1 MFHAPCRLVALVAA
15 LGGALVAQSPEN
27 PPPWWRVQDN
37 VTVSL
42 YWDFN
47 TPFPAGTFPPPTLAV
62 VPPWY
67 NPAVTQGVA
76 TANLRYVASL
86 GGFNG
91 VCGVT
96 SAGGAVAAD
105 LDLTVDNDPYP
116 DWIKVFYFQYDE
128 FEGAA
133 GSIRAA
139 LEESLFYKRGI
150 VSETSVALGGG
161 WNRVTIQAQL
171 YPQPD
176 DEGIDFS
183 FLLNAAGSIGIDN
196 LFVNSKCIKPAP
208 DETGDAL
215 GDVDGRTDLDAVT
228 GGADCRAAAIV
239 EGPAPAFAREYWAV
253 AAAAI
258 QGTPHRLLRL
268 AGSPPTTVAATFP
281 LPATTL
287 TAPQGPGDLAVERSA
302 TAGSTPTAI
311 VWVVVDNRAV
321 GGQVVLFG
329 VNAATGA
336 STTLPLAGFPPPA
349 TVPTNQMFGLA
360 FEPSGEFG
368 QGTFWISSTDANGQ
382 GAMREFSRNPATP
395 GALLDVRAIEAQC
408 TGLAYDDSLG
418 NFYAF
423 SRRVQA
429 TPTLP
434 IQAHGYEVSGYDFAP
449 TGVRFCSDLTLA
461 NGAGPRGGLA
471 RGLEVWRSRSQSTAA
486 LSFTCVVDTPGN
498 PASSRSLVELAG
510 PFAFGW
516 SVLGRCSM
524 ADVGPFRGL
533 PFLGA
538 TFAVE
543 LRGVPQ
549 SPFAMLWLGFSNT
562 NSPSGPLPLPVGGL
576 LGWPESVLSVS
587 PDLSSPLLTP
597 SAPGEFRFTFPVP
610 ATAALGYAP
619 IYFQWLA
626 LDAGIPGFFALTQ
639 AGKTVLYP

>member
-1 MFHAPCRLVALVAA
+1 MFHAPCRLLALVAA
-15 LGGALVAQSPEN
+15 LGGALFAQSPEN

-228 GGADCRAAAIV
+228 GGAD
-239 EGPAPAFAREYWAV
+239 
-253 AAAAI
+253 
-258 QGTPHRLLRL
+258 
-268 AGSPPTTVAATFP
+268 
-281 LPATTL
+281 
-287 TAPQGPGDLAVERSA
+287 
-302 TAGSTPTAI
+302 
-311 VWVVVDNRAV
+311 
-321 GGQVVLFG
+321 
-329 VNAATGA
+329 
-336 STTLPLAGFPPPA
+336 
-349 TVPTNQMFGLA
+349 
-360 FEPSGEFG
+360 
-368 QGTFWISSTDANGQ
+368 
-382 GAMREFSRNPATP
+382 
-395 GALLDVRAIEAQC
+395 
-408 TGLAYDDSLG
+408 
-418 NFYAF
+418 
-423 SRRVQA
+423 
-429 TPTLP
+429 
-434 IQAHGYEVSGYDFAP
+434 
-449 TGVRFCSDLTLA
+449 
-461 NGAGPRGGLA
+461 
-471 RGLEVWRSRSQSTAA
+471 
-486 LSFTCVVDTPGN
+486 
-498 PASSRSLVELAG
+498 
-510 PFAFGW
+510 
-516 SVLGRCSM
+516 
-524 ADVGPFRGL
+524 
-533 PFLGA
+533 
-538 TFAVE
+538 
-543 LRGVPQ
+543 
-549 SPFAMLWLGFSNT
+549 
-562 NSPSGPLPLPVGGL
+562 
-576 LGWPESVLSVS
+576 
-587 PDLSSPLLTP
+587 
-597 SAPGEFRFTFPVP
+597 
-610 ATAALGYAP
+610 
-619 IYFQWLA
+619 
-626 LDAGIPGFFALTQ
+626 
-639 AGKTVLYP
+639 